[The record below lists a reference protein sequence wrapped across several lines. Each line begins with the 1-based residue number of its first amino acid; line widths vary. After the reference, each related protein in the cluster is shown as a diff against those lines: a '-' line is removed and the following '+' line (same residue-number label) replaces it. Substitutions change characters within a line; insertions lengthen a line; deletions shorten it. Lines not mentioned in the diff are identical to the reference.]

1 MAKRE
6 EKPEKSRRAKSGS
19 GPSKSASGKKS
30 GSGAKRSA
38 RDGGASSRSRSSAEL
53 DRPSRKS
60 RVVTPK
66 LVQMLKESARVAL
79 AHSVGNSQLTVR
91 GIEPL
96 PIAFVDRGAAL
107 PEGYGLDR
115 LVILSRDPWTLFC
128 YWELRG
134 SRLRTLSRLRGE
146 TFVDSCAW
154 ALRLHRIDE
163 GVAHDIE
170 VDASSGCWYIH
181 LDRQGRYQVE
191 LALLSPEGEW
201 IPLLASHVINLPAA
215 QPSQNANEVWSD
227 PGERELSD
235 EEREKL
241 DEALWPEDLFGGSSG
256 FTGSSRARSSFSSHS
271 VRSSFVGSSSGS
283 HIHAGSSARIPSS
296 GGSMSI
302 GGSSARLQG
311 SGSGLQG
318 VSWNPPE
325 EVLPGDLPPGDERP
339 GFFGGPNWNEQKEL
353 PRATASEPSASGG
366 PGKSLLPHFKIH
378 LPRVLA
384 GLPLPEPTWP
394 STPGNTRKL
403 AHR

>member
-1 MAKRE
+1 
-6 EKPEKSRRAKSGS
+6 
-19 GPSKSASGKKS
+19 
-30 GSGAKRSA
+30 
-38 RDGGASSRSRSSAEL
+38 
-53 DRPSRKS
+53 
-60 RVVTPK
+60 
-66 LVQMLKESARVAL
+66 
-79 AHSVGNSQLTVR
+79 
-91 GIEPL
+91 
-96 PIAFVDRGAAL
+96 
-107 PEGYGLDR
+107 
-115 LVILSRDPWTLFC
+115 VILARDPWTLFC

-146 TFVDSCAW
+146 SFVDSCAW

-163 GVAHDIE
+163 NVAHDIE
-170 VDASSGCWYIH
+170 VDASAGCWYIH

-191 LALLSPEGEW
+191 LALLSPDGEW
-201 IPLLASHVINLPAA
+201 IPLLASHVINLPSA

-235 EEREKL
+235 EERAKL
-241 DEALWPEDLFGGSSG
+241 DEALWPDDLFGGSSG
-256 FTGSSRARSSFSSHS
+256 FAGSSRARSSFSSHS

-296 GGSMSI
+296 GGSLSI

-325 EVLPGDLPPGDERP
+325 EVLSGDLPPGDVRP

-353 PRATASEPSASGG
+353 PGAKASGPGTTGG
-366 PGKSLLPHFKIH
+366 PEKSLLPHFKIH
-378 LPRVLA
+378 LPRILA
-384 GLPLPEPTWP
+384 GLPRPEPTWP
-394 STPGNTRKL
+394 STPGNIRKL